1 MIIVNTSN
9 CTQCALC
16 SKICPFT
23 VLEMSDGYPRMIE
36 KKEKACLKCMHCVSI
51 CPVNAISFENIPES
65 LKESILPS
73 SNSYDDLK
81 NIILSNRS
89 IRHFSS
95 KPVPFV
101 EIEEILNV
109 ASYAPSAKNQ
119 HPTKWILVYDSKKV
133 SEIMSHI
140 LSYVEENNIAK
151 EIISE
156 FKIGNN
162 VVTLDAPHLLFGIA
176 PKEGAV
182 NPYTDTII
190 ALTDVDLLLH
200 SKSIGACWAGYLAR
214 LTNANPLIRELIGL
228 DDSMQ
233 IYGALAF
240 GYPVGEKYER
250 LPFRDKV
257 EISII

>member
-1 MIIVNTSN
+1 MIKVNNSI
-9 CTQCALC
+9 CTKCALC

-23 VLEMSDGYPRMIE
+23 ILEMSDGYPRMIE

-51 CPVNAISFENIPES
+51 CPVNAISFENVPEIV
-65 LKESILPS
+65 KESILPAL
-73 SNSYDDLK
+73 NSYDDLK
-81 NIILSNRS
+81 NLILSNRS

-95 KPVPFV
+95 KPVPYI
-101 EIEEILNV
+101 EIEEILNI
-109 ASYAPSAKNQ
+109 ANFAPSAKNQ
-119 HPTKWILVYDSKKV
+119 HPTKWILVYDSAKV
-133 SEIMSHI
+133 KELMSHI
-140 LSYVEENNIAK
+140 LKYVEDNNVSK

-156 FKIGNN
+156 YKIGNN

-200 SKSIGACWAGYLAR
+200 SKSIGSCWAGYLAR
-214 LTNANPLIRELIGL
+214 LTNANPIIRELIGL

-233 IYGALAF
+233 IYAALAF
-240 GYPVGEKYER
+240 GYPLGEKYER
-250 LPFRDKV
+250 LPYRDNAD
-257 EISII
+257 ISII

>member
-1 MIIVNTSN
+1 MIKVNNST

-16 SKICPFT
+16 ARVCPFT
-23 VLEMSDGYPRMIE
+23 VLEMSEGFPKLIE
-36 KKEKACLKCMHCVSI
+36 NKEKACLKCMHCVSI
-51 CPVNAISFENIPES
+51 CPVNALSFESIPES
-65 LKESILPS
+65 LQKSILPS
-73 SNSYDDLK
+73 LTSYDDLK
-81 NIILSNRS
+81 NLILSNRS

-140 LSYVEENNIAK
+140 LCYVEENNIAR

-182 NPYTDTII
+182 NPYADTII

-200 SKSIGACWAGYLAR
+200 SKSIGACWAGYLSR
-214 LTNANPLIRELIGL
+214 LTNANPIIRELIGL
-228 DDSMQ
+228 EDSMQ

-240 GYPVGEKYER
+240 GYPIGEKYER
-250 LPFRDKV
+250 LPYRDTADILIK
-257 EISII
+257 